1 MVSYNQK
8 NIQIENLEPHERKWN
23 RDLQAV
29 SKIGTLNKFFGYF
42 KNKYP
47 QIKAVFRNYHP
58 KSQNCYSLF
67 NSLKT
72 SLEWTNVYSYKLR
85 SFNYLQEG
93 VYQKYLNVN
102 LSRHNIKFNS
112 NDHYELKFEKL
123 AEKLLWKDYAKLFT
137 FKFNEL
143 VGAEAERISQD
154 LKSLQEIIKR
164 YKLLRKNEKIP
175 DDIDECKKII
185 KNYLF
190 VNIYDFINLKKK
202 EVLGVTYFDNIRDLS
217 IYTRDNKLFYPL
229 QEAKENFIYKV
240 LLKVLLF

>member
-8 NIQIENLEPHERKWN
+8 NIQIENLEPHVRKWN

-67 NSLKT
+67 KSLKT

-102 LSRHNIKFNS
+102 LSRHNIKFDS
-112 NDHYELKFEKL
+112 NEHYDSKFEKL
-123 AEKLLWKDYAKLFT
+123 AEKLLWKDYAQLFT

-143 VGAEAERISQD
+143 VGAEAERIAKD
-154 LKSLQEIIKR
+154 LKSLQEIIIL
-164 YKLLRKNEKIP
+164 YKLLRPNEIP
-175 DDIDECKKII
+175 DDIESCKEII
-185 KNYLF
+185 KKYLF
-190 VNIYDFINLKKK
+190 VNIYDFININKE
-202 EVLGVTYFDNIRDLS
+202 EVLGETYFDNVWDLS
-217 IYTRDNKLFYPL
+217 IYTKDNKLFYPL
-229 QEAKENFIYKV
+229 QEAKEHFIYEV
-240 LLKVLLF
+240 LLHMLIF